1 MRSDGLRRILL
12 ATVSALALCGAGI
25 GQGQLVFSSKDF
37 GISEIDVTITFTPE
51 SERTYRVEYSKLP
64 AHPDLGMFYTY
75 FYMCAARQIA
85 LERGFDRFG
94 MLPVKDQPNFGIGFF
109 LGPGEDANQVLGAQF
124 SNAAALSVTN
134 PSVTQG
140 CDAMASNR
148 RSVAP

>member
-1 MRSDGLRRILL
+1 
-12 ATVSALALCGAGI
+12 VSALALCGAGLGQ
-25 GQGQLVFSSKDF
+25 GQGQLVFSSKDL
-37 GISEIDVTITFTPE
+37 GIPEIDITITFTPE

-75 FYMCAARQIA
+75 FYMCAARKIA

-94 MLPVKDQPNFGIGFF
+94 MFPVKDEPSFGIGFF
-109 LGPGEDANQVLGAQF
+109 LRPGEDANQVLGAQF

-134 PSVTQG
+134 PSVSQG